1 MNKFIAIIIA
11 TIAITAAGSAY
22 AGNFDK
28 IELEGSV
35 SKLGFTLSHDNDTD
49 VKIKYSAD
57 VTGYNLG
64 GSLHYEH
71 SKQDANIIGFG
82 LHANSDLSYGN
93 ILFASEIDWD
103 LTNTEWDLES
113 TTKYSIFNIGAYI
126 NVRFDIDAFSYTGND
141 IGLDYNIKLNNNL
154 SIIPS
159 VEVLFNKDFDRQDAT
174 AAIHLALSF

>member
-11 TIAITAAGSAY
+11 TIALSMAGSAY

-28 IELEGSV
+28 IDLEGSV
-35 SKLGFTLSHDNDTD
+35 STLGFTLSHDDDND

-64 GSLHYEH
+64 GSLYYEH
-71 SKQDANIIGFG
+71 SDQDANIVGVG
-82 LHANSDLSYGN
+82 LHANSNIGYGN

-103 LTNTEWDLES
+103 LTNTEWDSES
-113 TTKYSIFNIGAYI
+113 TIKYSIFNIGAYI
-126 NVRFDIDAFSYTGND
+126 NVRFDIDEISYTGND
-141 IGLDYNIKLNNNL
+141 FGLDYTIKLNNNL

-159 VEVLFNKDFDRQDAT
+159 VEVPFNKDFDRQDAT
-174 AAIHLALSF
+174 AAIHLAFSF